1 MITKHV
7 SDTAGVPWGHRPTL
21 RPAATATQGQ
31 AGSAPRLRV
40 SPGLRRE
47 VGPASHPTACHF
59 QRVLLSLPAVL
70 LLPGGDRQEGPRL
83 TCRLPWRRETHACF
97 LN

>member
-59 QRVLLSLPAVL
+59 QRVLPSCSSREVTARRAHASPAASHGE
-70 LLPGGDRQEGPRL
+70 GGP
-83 TCRLPWRRETHACF
+83 TPAF
-97 LN
+97 